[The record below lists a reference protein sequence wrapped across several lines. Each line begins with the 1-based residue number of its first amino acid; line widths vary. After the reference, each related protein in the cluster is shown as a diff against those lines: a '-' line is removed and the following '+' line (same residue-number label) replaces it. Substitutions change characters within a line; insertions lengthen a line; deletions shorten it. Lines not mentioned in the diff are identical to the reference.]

1 MSEPE
6 SARPDSDINTDTA
19 ADTDGRGRGRLHGVA
34 VDPAFPGDA
43 IPPALDAATIMLLRD
58 DPDLHVLMLRRNAQS
73 TFVGGAMLFPGG
85 AVDPDDAHPSFA
97 DLGHGLDDDHAS
109 TITGVPAQ
117 GLRYWIAAVREC
129 FEEAG
134 LLHAREPDG
143 EPLRRDL
150 GVHRGTVDRGER
162 TFSSFVAD
170 EGLRLDL
177 EPIHYFGHW
186 ITPRGR
192 HRRYDTRFFVAAA
205 PEHQEPSHDDRETV
219 AWEWVRPADMLER
232 SRDRQAWM
240 LPPTVACLEALSAF
254 DRSASF
260 LEVAASA
267 NARPARA
274 PGLVEHLGGV
284 RIRLPDDSAAPA
296 TEIDDHSLFL
306 RSLATG

>member
-1 MSEPE
+1 MSDPD
-6 SARPDSDINTDTA
+6 SARLDV
-19 ADTDGRGRGRLHGVA
+19 DTDAQLHGVA
-34 VDPAFPGDA
+34 VDPAFAGA
-43 IPPALDAATIMLLRD
+43 EVPPALDAATIMVVRD
-58 DPDLHVLMLRRNAQS
+58 DPDLEVLMLRRNAES

-85 AVDPDDAHPSFA
+85 AVDPDDAHPTFA
-97 DLGHGLDDDHAS
+97 HLGHGIDDVHAS

-117 GLRYWIAAVREC
+117 GLRFWIAAVREC

-134 LLHAREPDG
+134 VLLASEAGG

-150 GVHRGTVDRGER
+150 GGHRAAVDRGER
-162 TFSSFVAD
+162 TFSSFVAE

-205 PEHQEPSHDDRETV
+205 PEHQEPSHDDREAV
-219 AWEWVRPADMLER
+219 AWEWVRPSDMLER

-240 LPPTVACLEALSAF
+240 LPPTVACLETLSRF
-254 DRSASF
+254 HRSASL
-260 LEVAASA
+260 LEHAGAA

-284 RIRLPDDSAAPA
+284 RIRLPDDSADPA
-296 TEIDDHSLFL
+296 TEIDDHSLYL
-306 RSLATG
+306 RSLAVG